1 MVKQRM
7 TGLDTEAMCRDL
19 ESSIVGMRLQNVYNV
34 TSKIYLFK
42 FSGGGGHDAGDKK
55 FILMESGFRFHST
68 IYERSKPKIPSSF
81 SVKLRKHLC
90 NKRSV
95 IFFLSVSWHCILW
108 YACRNTIVFVTSRIC
123 MNLHKVRA
131 CCAGY

>member
-34 TSKIYLFK
+34 TSKLYLFK
-42 FSGGGGHDAGDKK
+42 FSGGGGKEQDGKK
-55 FILMESGFRFHST
+55 FVLMESGFRFHST
-68 IYERSKPKIPSSF
+68 VYERSKPKIPSSF

-90 NKRSV
+90 NKRLAMTTATVVVVVGWCWWCSAVTTVMVSV
-95 IFFLSVSWHCILW
+95 
-108 YACRNTIVFVTSRIC
+108 
-123 MNLHKVRA
+123 
-131 CCAGY
+131 G